1 MPPIYR
7 YETIW
12 KKKQEKYFQK
22 TRNLKQTF
30 KVNIVLR
37 STDTAELGKSN
48 STRMSPGL
56 HDTTREVEVHK
67 RVTNKKGNEQK
78 II

>member
-1 MPPIYR
+1 M
-7 YETIW
+7 
-12 KKKQEKYFQK
+12 
-22 TRNLKQTF
+22 
-30 KVNIVLR
+30 LR

-56 HDTTREVEVHK
+56 QDPTREVEVHK

-78 II
+78 IIQNPASKQTQSKQQKCCNTLTTMPKG